1 MNHDRDGSLE
11 QSVTDSGNLRE
22 SPVGYKKPP
31 AHSRFKKGQTG
42 NPGGLPRKNPEGLLN
57 LLRAKLA
64 QQCGDGSKTYA
75 EKLVDEW
82 VEEAVVKGKSTRKLA
97 AIEGIVAH
105 LEGKAVQRHEV
116 QDTTAEFFRS
126 KTLEELEHFAV
137 TGEWSAPSAR

>member
-1 MNHDRDGSLE
+1 MNHDEGRSLE
-11 QSVTDSGNLRE
+11 QSGTDSGNLRE

-64 QQCGDGSKTYA
+64 QPCGEGSKTYA
-75 EKLVDEW
+75 EKLVEEW
-82 VEEAVVKGKSTRKLA
+82 VNEAVAGGKSARKLA
-97 AIEGIVAH
+97 AIEGIVEH

-116 QDTTAEFFRS
+116 QDMTPEHFRGKS
-126 KTLEELEHFAV
+126 IEELEHFAV
-137 TGEWSAPSAR
+137 HGAWPE